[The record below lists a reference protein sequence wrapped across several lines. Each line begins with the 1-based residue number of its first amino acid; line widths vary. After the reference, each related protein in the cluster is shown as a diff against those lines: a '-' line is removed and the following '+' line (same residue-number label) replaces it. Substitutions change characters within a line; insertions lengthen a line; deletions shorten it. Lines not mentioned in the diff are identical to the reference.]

1 MTCGDGPDMKITT
14 KSTDGLTGLCVIIIR
29 PRVGDGLVCKWYH
42 VVVRELTFETLPPP
56 GEFRRPIFPKT
67 LYPQLFRS
75 ACLHLYRGCVCPG
88 GPIEGRYL
96 PLFRGGG
103 DIF

>member
-1 MTCGDGPDMKITT
+1 MA
-14 KSTDGLTGLCVIIIR
+14 LATGYTHVEDVCVVLFI
-29 PRVGDGLVCKWYH
+29 
-42 VVVRELTFETLPPP
+42 VRELTFETLPPPP
-56 GEFRRPIFPKT
+56 GEFRRPIFPKS

-75 ACLHLYRGCVCPG
+75 ACLHLYRGCICPG

-96 PLFRGGG
+96 PLFWGGG